1 MGNTFRIEGG
11 KKMKEYIKPVSRVYG
26 AIGSYVNEFELLGKV
41 NEIIEYLN
49 GVISV
54 GLLPI
59 PEGYK
64 EEGTNEEEN

>member
-1 MGNTFRIEGG
+1 
-11 KKMKEYIKPVSRVYG
+11 MKEYIKPVSRVYG

-49 GVISV
+49 GVINV

-59 PEGYK
+59 PDGYK
-64 EEGTNEEEN
+64 EEEDGAE